1 MPVLA
6 QTSGGQI
13 RRPVKKTQNTS
24 VAIKQ
29 EKKRTSA
36 QKGSRK
42 AGMSQAQKDCIIQN
56 LISNMV
62 YVDGGTFL
70 MGSNDK
76 EAGSNQK
83 PVHQVTL
90 SSFRIGKYEVTQE
103 EWVVVM
109 GSNPSHS
116 KGARRPFECVNWD
129 DIQEFIHKLNA
140 MTGMSFR
147 LPTEAEWEY
156 AARGGKMSK
165 GYKYAGSNN
174 IGSVAWYDKNSG
186 IESHDVGT
194 KQPNELGLY
203 DMSGNISELCQ
214 DWYGSY
220 ISGSQTNPTGTSS
233 GSERVKR
240 GGEFAMIAEGCTVSY
255 RSGIPPDRR
264 YYHWLGGR
272 LAL

>member
-1 MPVLA
+1 M
-6 QTSGGQI
+6 
-13 RRPVKKTQNTS
+13 KKTQSTS
-24 VAIKQ
+24 TAIKS

-36 QKGSRK
+36 QSGSRK
-42 AGMSQAQKDCIIQN
+42 TGMSQAQKDRIIQN
-56 LISNMV
+56 LINNMV
-62 YVDGGTFL
+62 YVDGGTFF
-70 MGSNDK
+70 MGSNDN
-76 EAGSNQK
+76 EASSKK
-83 PVHQVTL
+83 PAHQVTL

-116 KGARRPFECVNWD
+116 KGARRPVECVNWD
-129 DIQEFIHKLNA
+129 DIQEFINKLNV

-156 AARGGKMSK
+156 AARGGKKSN
-165 GYKYAGSNN
+165 GYKYAGSNI
-174 IGSVAWYDKNSG
+174 IGSVAWYDKNSD

-194 KQPNELGLY
+194 KQSNELGLF

-220 ISGSQTNPTGTSS
+220 ISGSQTNPTGASS
-233 GSERVKR
+233 GSERVMR
-240 GGEFAMIAEGCTVSY
+240 GGHFSMIAEGCTVSSRY
-255 RSGIPPDRR
+255 GIPPDRR
-264 YYHWLGGR
+264 YYHWLGFR